1 MERYATRARRE
12 LREALHDA
20 AVRLVVERG
29 YGGMRMQDVADAV
42 GVSRQTVYN
51 EFGDKW
57 GLAKAIVLRENDRY
71 LDGVDETLARHD
83 DLYTA
88 VAAAVA
94 FTLETAADD
103 PFTKAA
109 LTGDGREGGVDLL
122 PLLTTESEPLLFA
135 AHARILAHARRRWPH
150 LDPGD
155 LAEIIEAVVRLTV
168 SHIVLPTD
176 PSEKVAHRLARLVTG
191 YLGEPAPP
199 DAPTS

>member
-1 MERYATRARRE
+1 MERYATRARGV
-12 LREALHDA
+12 LREELLDA
-20 AVRLVVERG
+20 AGRLVVERG

-57 GLAKAIVLRENDRY
+57 ALAKAIVLRENDRY

-88 VAAAVA
+88 VAAAVTY
-94 FTLETAADD
+94 TLETAADD
-103 PFTKAA
+103 PFKKAV
-109 LTGDGREGGVDLL
+109 LTGEGGGDLL
-122 PLLTTESEPLLFA
+122 PLITTESEPLLFA
-135 AHARILAHARRRWPH
+135 AHARILRHARRRWPH
-150 LDPGD
+150 LNPGE

-176 PSEKVAHRLARLVTG
+176 PPETVAHRLARLVTRC
-191 YLGEPAPP
+191 LGEPAPP
-199 DAPTS
+199 DAPAR